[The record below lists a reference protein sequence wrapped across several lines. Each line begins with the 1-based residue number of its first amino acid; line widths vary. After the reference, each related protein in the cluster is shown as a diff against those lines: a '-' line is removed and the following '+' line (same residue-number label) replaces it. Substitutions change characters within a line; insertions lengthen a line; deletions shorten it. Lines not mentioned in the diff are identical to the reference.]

1 MRPAR
6 GEARAVAIAAEAEA
20 QRKAL
25 EARGEADAKLINAQA
40 NAESERIRAEGA
52 KSAKLLLAQAEAEE
66 IRLHAEARAA
76 GIKSVSEALA
86 APGGQAAMVQN
97 IAEKYVGELAS
108 MARESNMII
117 VPDKPNDVS
126 SVLSTAMAIGAQ
138 SSRLGLAKV

>member
-1 MRPAR
+1 MDRSPQL
-6 GEARAVAIAAEAEA
+6 I
-20 QRKAL
+20 KA
-25 EARGEADAKLINAQA
+25 
-40 NAESERIRAEGA
+40 
-52 KSAKLLLAQAEAEE
+52 
-66 IRLHAEARAA
+66 
-76 GIKSVSEALA
+76 VSEALA

-138 SSRLGLAKV
+138 SSHLGLAKV